1 MARRKSQAAC
11 PARLKPNRAAA
22 VISTLTIV
30 TLAVPKPETTLLLA
44 RLEITVPALT
54 AMDRYPTRLT
64 GACRSNLIT
73 GQALPMM
80 ESGSPR
86 LIKAT

>member
-30 TLAVPKPETTLLLA
+30 TLAVPKRETTLLLA
-44 RLEITVPALT
+44 RLVPALT